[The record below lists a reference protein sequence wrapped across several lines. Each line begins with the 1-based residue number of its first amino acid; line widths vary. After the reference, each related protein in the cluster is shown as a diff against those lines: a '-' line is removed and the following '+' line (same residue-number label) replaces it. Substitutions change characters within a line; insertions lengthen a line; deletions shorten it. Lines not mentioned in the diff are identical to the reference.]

1 MSKEILINCGSAE
14 NRVAVLS
21 DGKLEQFFLER
32 GDEQRPLGNI
42 YKGRVSTIL
51 PGLDAAFV
59 AVGLEKEGFLPMRET
74 AESSSLWEEYSD
86 EEDNGPGGN
95 GDRNSGGRKQGG
107 RKKGGRKNAQSKEN
121 RPGGV
126 RTIQQ
131 LLRKGQE
138 IMVQVV
144 KEPMG
149 GKGPRLTTQIS
160 LPGRYLVLTP
170 REKRI
175 GVSRKISDPVQRRR
189 LRKVIQELLAG
200 EEVGVIVRTAAQT
213 AAERNLKKDLHYL
226 LNQWRTI
233 QKGAKKAAP
242 ALLHEEMGLVMK
254 AVRESLLT
262 DIDHIVVDSR
272 TEFKKLNRFLS
283 TFDSQAQS
291 KLVHYRGR
299 KPLFEKYQLEAT
311 VEKLFKPKIWL
322 KCGGFVV
329 FNQTE
334 ALVAVDVNSGRH
346 KNRKGQEETALKANL
361 EAAEEVATQLRLR
374 NVGGIIVIDFIDM
387 SSRKYQKQ
395 VMNALLKEL
404 KKDKARSKVL
414 SFSEFGL
421 VQLTRQREE
430 ESFLKKVYETCP
442 YCRGLGVV
450 KSLFSLGLEVER
462 RLRSGTY
469 RFQKVKR
476 FRIEASPPLARYLL
490 EEGWDSLRRFARR
503 RGIRISIIDNP
514 ELGFQEYIIWALSS
528 GGREQV

>member
-1 MSKEILINCGSAE
+1 MTKEIIINCGSGE

-21 DGKLEQFFLER
+21 EGKLEQFFLER

-42 YKGRVSTIL
+42 YIGRVSTIL

-86 EEDNGPGGN
+86 DEENGGAKT
-95 GDRNSGGRKQGG
+95 GDPQQSGSKKQGS
-107 RKKGGRKNAQSKEN
+107 RNA
-121 RPGGV
+121 RPGSV

-170 REKRI
+170 RERRI
-175 GVSRKISDPVQRRR
+175 GVSRKISDPGQRRR
-189 LRKVIQELLAG
+189 LRKVLQDILG
-200 EEVGVIVRTAAQT
+200 KEEVGVIVRTAALT
-213 AAERNLKKDLHYL
+213 ATDRNLKKDLHYL
-226 LNQWRTI
+226 LNQWKAI
-233 QKGAKKAAP
+233 KKGAKKSAP

-262 DIDHIVVDSR
+262 EVEHIVVDSR

-299 KPLFEKYQLEAT
+299 KPLFEKYNLEAA

-346 KNRKGQEETALKANL
+346 KNRKGQEETALKANM

-395 VMNALLKEL
+395 VMNTLLKEL
-404 KKDKARSKVL
+404 KKDKARTKVL
-414 SFSEFGL
+414 PFSEFGL

-430 ESFLKKVYETCP
+430 ESFLKKVYEPCA

-450 KSLFSLGLEVER
+450 KSLFSLGLEIER
-462 RLRSGTY
+462 KLRSGMY
-469 RFQKVKR
+469 RYQKIKR
-476 FRIEASPPLARYLL
+476 FRIEASPQLARYLL
-490 EEGWDSLRRFARR
+490 EEGWEGLRRFARR

-514 ELGFQEYIIWALSS
+514 ELGFQEYIVWALSAT
-528 GGREQV
+528 GREQV

>member
-1 MSKEILINCGSAE
+1 MSKEIIINCSTGE

-21 DGKLEQFFLER
+21 DGKLEQFYLER

-86 EEDNGPGGN
+86 DEENGP
-95 GDRNSGGRKQGG
+95 S
-107 RKKGGRKNAQSKEN
+107 SKA
-121 RPGGV
+121 RPGAV
-126 RTIQQ
+126 KTIQQ
-131 LLRKGQE
+131 LLRKDQE

-170 REKRI
+170 RERRI
-175 GVSRKISDPVQRRR
+175 GVSRKIVDPGQRRR
-189 LRKVIQELLAG
+189 LRKVLQDLLG
-200 EEVGVIVRTAAQT
+200 EDQVGVIVRTAAQS
-213 AAERNLKKDLHYL
+213 ASDRNLKKDLHYL
-226 LNQWRTI
+226 LNQWKAI
-233 QKGAKKAAP
+233 QKGAKKSAP

-262 DIDHIVVDSR
+262 DVAHIVVDSR
-272 TEFKKLNRFLS
+272 TEFRKLNRFLS

-299 KPLFEKYQLEAT
+299 KPLFDKYSLEP
-311 VEKLFKPKIWL
+311 VLEKLFKPKIWL

-374 NVGGIIVIDFIDM
+374 NVGGIVVIDFIDM
-387 SSRKYQKQ
+387 ASRKYQKQ

-404 KKDKARSKVL
+404 KKDKARTKVL
-414 SFSEFGL
+414 PFSEFGL
-421 VQLTRQREE
+421 IQMTRQREE
-430 ESFLKKVYETCP
+430 ESFMKKVYEPCP
-442 YCRGLGVV
+442 YCGGLGEI
-450 KSLFSLGLEVER
+450 KSLFSLGLEIER
-462 RLRSGTY
+462 RIRFGTY
-469 RFQKVKR
+469 KYQKTKR
-476 FRIEASPPLARYLL
+476 FRIEASPQLARYLL
-490 EEGWDSLRRFARR
+490 EEGWDQLRHFARR
-503 RGIRISIIDNP
+503 RGIRVSIIDNP
-514 ELGFQEYIIWALSS
+514 ELGFQEYIIWALSAN
-528 GGREQV
+528 GREQV

>member
-1 MSKEILINCGSAE
+1 MTKEIIINCSSGE

-21 DGKLEQFFLER
+21 EGKLEQFFLER

-42 YKGRVSTIL
+42 YIGRVSTIL

-74 AESSSLWEEYSD
+74 AESSSLWEEYGDD
-86 EEDNGPGGN
+86 EENGGACSTPPPKEGTKKDPKEGPKKERP
-95 GDRNSGGRKQGG
+95 RNPRSG
-107 RKKGGRKNAQSKEN
+107 S
-121 RPGGV
+121 V

-131 LLRKGQE
+131 LLRKDQE

-144 KEPMG
+144 KEPLG

-160 LPGRYLVLTP
+160 LPGHYLVLTP
-170 REKRI
+170 QERRI
-175 GVSRKISDPVQRRR
+175 GVSRKISDPTHRRR
-189 LRKVIQELLAG
+189 LRKLLQDIIG
-200 EEVGVIVRTAAQT
+200 EEEVGVIVRTAALP
-213 AAERNLKKDLHYL
+213 AADRDLKKDLQYL
-226 LNQWRTI
+226 LNQWKTI
-233 QKGAKKAAP
+233 KKGAKKAAP
-242 ALLHEEMGLVMK
+242 VLLHEEMGLVMK

-262 DIDHIVVDSR
+262 DVNQIVVDSR
-272 TEFKKLNRFLS
+272 TEFKKLSRLLA
-283 TFDSQAQS
+283 TFDSQAQE
-291 KLVHYRGR
+291 KLVYYRGR
-299 KPLFEKYQLEAT
+299 KPLFEKYNLEPV
-311 VEKLFKPKIWL
+311 VEKLFQPKIWL
-322 KCGGFVV
+322 KCGGFLV

-346 KNRKGQEETALKANL
+346 KNRKGQEETALKSNM

-387 SSRKYQKQ
+387 ASRKYQKQ
-395 VMNALLKEL
+395 VMNTLLQEL

-414 SFSEFGL
+414 PFSEFGL

-430 ESFLKKVYETCP
+430 DSFLNKVYEPCP

-462 RLRSGTY
+462 KLRSGMY
-469 RFQKVKR
+469 KYQKIKR
-476 FRIEASPPLARYLL
+476 FRIEASPHLARYLL
-490 EEGWDSLRRFARR
+490 EEGWDGLRRFARR

-514 ELGFQEYIIWALSS
+514 ELGFQEYIVWALSS
-528 GGREQV
+528 TGRDQV

>member
-1 MSKEILINCGSAE
+1 MSKEIIINCGTGE

-21 DGKLEQFFLER
+21 DGKLEQFYLER

-86 EEDNGPGGN
+86 DEE
-95 GDRNSGGRKQGG
+95 
-107 RKKGGRKNAQSKEN
+107 NAPPPKT
-121 RPGGV
+121 RPGAV

-170 REKRI
+170 RERRI

-189 LRKVIQELLAG
+189 LRKVLQDLLG
-200 EEVGVIVRTAAQT
+200 KEEVGVIVRTAAQ
-213 AAERNLKKDLHYL
+213 AAADRNLKKDLHYL
-226 LNQWRTI
+226 LNQWKAI
-233 QKGAKKAAP
+233 QKGAKKSAP

-262 DIDHIVVDSR
+262 DVSHIVVDSR

-299 KPLFEKYQLEAT
+299 KPLFDKYNLEPV

-346 KNRKGQEETALKANL
+346 KNKKGQEETALKANL

-404 KKDKARSKVL
+404 KKDKARTKVL
-414 SFSEFGL
+414 PFSEFGL

-430 ESFLKKVYETCP
+430 ESFLKKVYEPCP
-442 YCRGLGVV
+442 YCRGLGVI
-450 KSLFSLGLEVER
+450 KSHFSLGLEIER
-462 RLRSGTY
+462 KLRFGMY
-469 RFQKVKR
+469 KFQKNKR
-476 FRIEASPPLARYLL
+476 FRIEASPQLARYLL
-490 EEGWDSLRRFARR
+490 EEGWDALKRFARR

-514 ELGFQEYIIWALSS
+514 ELGFQDYVVWALSAD
-528 GGREQV
+528 GREQV

>member
-1 MSKEILINCGSAE
+1 MSKEIIINCGSGE

-42 YKGRVSTIL
+42 YKGTVSTIL

-86 EEDNGPGGN
+86 DEENGGAKPDGAKNGG
-95 GDRNSGGRKQGG
+95 GKTGGARN
-107 RKKGGRKNAQSKEN
+107 A

-170 REKRI
+170 RERRI

-189 LRKVIQELLAG
+189 LRKVLQDIVG
-200 EEVGVIVRTAAQT
+200 KEEVGVIVRTASLT
-213 AAERNLKKDLHYL
+213 ATDRNLKKDLHYL
-226 LNQWRTI
+226 LNQWNTI

-262 DIDHIVVDSR
+262 DVKHIIVDSR

-283 TFDSQAQS
+283 TFDSEAQS

-299 KPLFEKYQLEAT
+299 KPLFEKHNLEAA

-346 KNRKGQEETALKANL
+346 KNRKGQEETALKANM

-395 VMNALLKEL
+395 VMTTLLKEL
-404 KKDKARSKVL
+404 KKDKARTKVL
-414 SFSEFGL
+414 PFSEFGL

-430 ESFLKKVYETCP
+430 ESFLKKVYELCP

-450 KSLFSLGLEVER
+450 KSLFSLGLEIER
-462 RLRSGTY
+462 KLRSGMY
-469 RFQKVKR
+469 SHPKIKR
-476 FRIEASPPLARYLL
+476 FRIEASPHLARYLL
-490 EEGWDSLRRFARR
+490 EEGWDGLRRFARR
-503 RGIRISIIDNP
+503 RGIRVSIIDNP
-514 ELGFQEYIIWALSS
+514 ELGFQEYIVWALSS
-528 GGREQV
+528 TGREQV